1 LYPNPSSG
9 EIILNGAL
17 GQVQLQVL
25 DLNGRQVAQK
35 QFVLTGTQTLDLT
48 SLGQGTYQLV
58 LWQDGMRSVKK
69 VVIQ

>member
-1 LYPNPSSG
+1 V
-9 EIILNGAL
+9 L
-17 GQVQLQVL
+17 GQVQMQVL

-35 QFVLTGTQTLDLT
+35 QFVLNGTQSLDLT
-48 SLGQGTYQLV
+48 SLSQGTYQLV